1 VVPDGAKRSDGS
13 SPSGPLPTP
22 HAFFGPGVRNSGL
35 SLETAGGRFVAM
47 DDRRAALVL
56 AGLALAGAGVRLALT
71 RPPESAAGD
80 VALVSDTPPS
90 LAHGALRET
99 ARVAAR
105 LARPLLPGERVDLDH
120 ADVTEITRLPRVGPA
135 LARRIVDWRAAH
147 GPFGSLARFDSV
159 PGVGPTLLAAIRQY
173 VTFSGI
179 PPDVP

>member
-1 VVPDGAKRSDGS
+1 MA
-13 SPSGPLPTP
+13 
-22 HAFFGPGVRNSGL
+22 A
-35 SLETAGGRFVAM
+35 
-47 DDRRAALVL
+47 RRAALVL

-71 RPPESAAGD
+71 RPPESAPGD

-135 LARRIVDWRAAH
+135 LARRR
-147 GPFGSLARFDSV
+147 SEERR
-159 PGVGPTLLAAIRQY
+159 VGKECRSRWSPY
-173 VTFSGI
+173 H
-179 PPDVP
+179 